1 MCTHTKCMHVRSP
14 EAVHGLKIKSSQTSC
29 SLLSQ
34 TDLTWP
40 CCVLHPGERVSMSP
54 LNRSEEHRLSFVN
67 QGFQELQDLM
77 GKGNGLTS

>member
-1 MCTHTKCMHVRSP
+1 
-14 EAVHGLKIKSSQTSC
+14 
-29 SLLSQ
+29 
-34 TDLTWP
+34 
-40 CCVLHPGERVSMSP
+40 MSP